1 MRFFVNAS
9 YTCGATHG
17 KIKFH
22 FRQPEMV
29 EITHYFD
36 LIGGKSIKMPKNGL
50 EMGLKRGDRRVSLQ
64 TDGKSDGTCV

>member
-1 MRFFVNAS
+1 MQSFANDS
-9 YTCGATHG
+9 YTSGATHG

-22 FRQPEMV
+22 FRQSEMV

-50 EMGLKRGDRRVSLQ
+50 EMGLKRGR
-64 TDGKSDGTCV
+64 